1 MQERPSTCNPC
12 LWSRSQ
18 NEAAFLDG
26 FIGKGEVGLAQTTLF
41 LKRAFEKLHQK
52 GKEKNPK
59 GKGISEKNSKYKK
72 RKMFQSL
79 SQAGL
84 QSCYQAVLYH
94 GSNPGLLTAPLKLVS
109 DHISLNVML
118 WQCVMTGMQ
127 RCCGTHAVVHRLI
140 FPCAALCAV
149 VFILTCM
156 TFKKNLSV

>member
-1 MQERPSTCNPC
+1 MLVVQVTKRGSLSWWIYWQGRSWACPDNSLLEESIWETAPKRER
-12 LWSRSQ
+12 
-18 NEAAFLDG
+18 
-26 FIGKGEVGLAQTTLF
+26 
-41 LKRAFEKLHQK
+41 
-52 GKEKNPK
+52 KNPK

-118 WQCVMTGMQ
+118 WECVMTGMQ